1 MAKAT
6 MKKKAVSTTAAKVSA
21 KAKTAAKTV
30 TKKPVKTATQSVKPA
45 KEVQMKDSKK
55 AANKVTVKGV
65 QTKAKAAAT
74 DAVNQ
79 ATAQVKSV
87 AKSVVGA
94 VNKAIQSAEDLKNEV
109 SRKIALESE
118 TAKKAATRV
127 EKALV
132 DKARKTVE
140 SVMPSAEPLTIESG
154 DLELSGLTDQEK
166 KALNR
171 KITQA
176 GSNWEAVYK
185 IAKDLKAKGYKMSE
199 TFDPKTPI
207 IHKVLGW
214 GFVLSSEN
222 NRIQVLFKDGLKTLI
237 TNYQNK

>member
-6 MKKKAVSTTAAKVSA
+6 KASGKGL
-21 KAKTAAKTV
+21 AKTAG
-30 TKKPVKTATQSVKPA
+30 KTAKKESAKGNKQASTNQKAGATKTAGPAKLKAAAPKPA
-45 KEVQMKDSKK
+45 KGKTEKSAKTK
-55 AANKVTVKGV
+55 NTAA
-65 QTKAKAAAT
+65 

-79 ATAQVKSV
+79 ATAQMKSV

-94 VNKAIQSAEDLKNEV
+94 VNKALKSAEDLKNEV

-118 TAKKAATRV
+118 TAKRTANRV

-132 DKARKTVE
+132 EKAKKTVE
-140 SVMPSAEPLTIESG
+140 SVLPSVEIEAVGG
-154 DLELSGLTDQEK
+154 DQDPSHLTDQEK

-185 IAKDLKAKGYKMSE
+185 VAKDLRARGYKMSE

-207 IHKVLGW
+207 VHKVLGW

-237 TNYQNK
+237 TNYQSK

>member
-6 MKKKAVSTTAAKVSA
+6 AKKKATVATKTKIASQKTAPKKPAKAAKV
-21 KAKTAAKTV
+21 
-30 TKKPVKTATQSVKPA
+30 
-45 KEVQMKDSKK
+45 
-55 AANKVTVKGV
+55 
-65 QTKAKAAAT
+65 TKAKASSAKGVKKAAKEAAT

-79 ATAQVKSV
+79 AAAQVKSV
-87 AKSVVGA
+87 AKTVVGA
-94 VNKAIQSAEDLKNEV
+94 VNKAIKSAEGIKNEV

-118 TAKKAATRV
+118 TAKKAANRV

-132 DKARKTVE
+132 EKARKTVE
-140 SVMPSAEPLTIESG
+140 SVMPTEEAVEVASG
-154 DLELSGLTDQEK
+154 EMDPSGLTDQEK

-199 TFDPKTPI
+199 SFTPKTPI
-207 IHKVLGW
+207 VHKVLGW